1 MTNGVKAQA
10 RTVDA
15 ATGNGRHLR
24 IAAVAD
30 LHCARTS
37 RGKLAA
43 LFSRMAEDADVL
55 LLGGDLTDY
64 GLPEEAKILAHELKD
79 VRRSQIIAVLGNHD
93 FHSEKTQEVK
103 EILIGAGIKVLD
115 GDVVEVKGVGFTGVK
130 GFMGGFDERML
141 QPWGEPA
148 IKLIVRESMEEA
160 MKLESALASLHTEQR
175 IVLLHYSPV
184 RATVIGESPEIVP
197 FLGSSRLEE
206 ALHRHH
212 VTAVFHGH
220 SHYGAPEAR
229 TSKDVP
235 VYNVALPLL
244 ARLNPGRPPFRILD
258 LPVRAVDRGK

>member
-1 MTNGVKAQA
+1 MMNGVKVQG
-10 RTVDA
+10 RSVDASA
-15 ATGNGRHLR
+15 ATGRQLR

-37 RGKLAA
+37 RGKLSA
-43 LFSRMAEDADVL
+43 LFARMAEEADVL
-55 LLGGDLTDY
+55 LLGGDLTDF

-93 FHSEKTQEVK
+93 FHSDKPQEVK

-160 MKLESALASLHTEQR
+160 MKLESALASLRTPQR

-184 RATVIGESPEIVP
+184 RATVAGESPEIYA

-220 SHYGAPEAR
+220 AHYGSPEAR

-244 ARLNPGRPPFRILD
+244 SRLNPGRPPFRTVD
-258 LPVRAVDRGK
+258 LQLGVDHGP

>member
-1 MTNGVKAQA
+1 MNGVKLQA
-10 RTVDA
+10 RSA
-15 ATGNGRHLR
+15 EATATNGRHLR

-37 RGKLAA
+37 RGKLGT
-43 LFSRMAEDADVL
+43 LFGRMADDADVL

-64 GLPEEAKILAHELKD
+64 GLPEEARILAHELKD
-79 VRRSQIIAVLGNHD
+79 IRRSQIIAVLGNHD
-93 FHSEKTQEVK
+93 FHSDKSQEVK

-130 GFMGGFDERML
+130 GFMGGFDDRML
-141 QPWGEPA
+141 QAWGEPA

-160 MKLESALASLHTEQR
+160 LKLESALASLRTEQR
-175 IVLLHYSPV
+175 IVLLHYSPI
-184 RATVIGESPEIVP
+184 RATVAGESPEIFP

-220 SHYGAPEAR
+220 AHYGSPEAR
-229 TSKDVP
+229 TTKDVP

-244 ARLNPGRPPFRILD
+244 SRLNPGRPPFRIVD
-258 LPVRAVDRGK
+258 LQLGVEHGKS

>member
-1 MTNGVKAQA
+1 MNGVKVQA
-10 RTVDA
+10 RSVDA
-15 ATGNGRHLR
+15 PAANGRHLR

-43 LFSRMAEDADVL
+43 LFGRMAEEADVL

-93 FHSEKTQEVK
+93 FHSDKTQEVM

-130 GFMGGFDERML
+130 GFMGGFDDRML
-141 QPWGEPA
+141 QAWGEPA

-160 MKLESALASLHTEQR
+160 LKLESALASLRTEQR
-175 IVLLHYSPV
+175 VVLMHYSPV
-184 RATVIGESPEIVP
+184 RATVSGESPEIYP

-206 ALHRHH
+206 ALHRHL

-220 SHYGAPEAR
+220 AHYGAPEAR
-229 TSKDVP
+229 TAKDVP

-244 ARLNPGRPPFRILD
+244 ARINPGRPPFRTVD
-258 LPVRAVDRGK
+258 LPIGVDRGK

>member
-1 MTNGVKAQA
+1 MNGAKGQV
-10 RTVDA
+10 RSVDA
-15 ATGNGRHLR
+15 PAQNGRHLR
-24 IAAVAD
+24 ISAVAD

-37 RGKLAA
+37 RGKLSA
-43 LFSRMAEDADVL
+43 LFSRMAEGSDVL

-79 VRRSQIIAVLGNHD
+79 IRRTQIIAVLGNHD
-93 FHSEKTQEVK
+93 FHSDKPQEVK
-103 EILIGAGIKVLD
+103 DILIGAGIKVLD

-141 QPWGEPA
+141 QAWGEPV

-160 MKLESALASLHTEQR
+160 LKLESALASLRTQQR

-184 RATVIGESPEIVP
+184 RATVTGESPEIYP

-220 SHYGAPEAR
+220 SHYGSPEAR
-229 TSKDVP
+229 TSRDVP

-244 ARLNPGRPPFRILD
+244 HRLYPGRPPFRTYD
-258 LPVRAVDRGK
+258 LPLMVERGK